1 MKIFLGV
8 ASLKKSYGGPA
19 FSVSQLSG
27 ALTGRGG
34 QVCVWTPDGSAATSD
49 LVPTGVEP
57 MAGDLAECVRRF
69 APDLIHDNGIW
80 LPHNHRL
87 ATLSR
92 RLRIARVVSTRGM
105 LEPWAFRH
113 KGWKKKLA
121 WTLYQRRDLVG
132 AAALHA
138 TAGAEAANLAA
149 LALGPKIEVISNGIA
164 TAKPGSPFK
173 RGPMTAL
180 FMGRLYPV
188 KGLPM
193 LIEAWG
199 RVSPPGWS
207 LRLAGPDEAGHRA
220 ELEALVVKQG
230 LTQVV
235 EFLGPLSGEA
245 KVQAFEEAD
254 LFVLPSHSESFGM
267 AAGEALSHGLPV
279 LTTTA
284 VPWPM
289 LEEEGCGW
297 RAPPS
302 VDGLADGLKHAT
314 ARTRRDLAVMGSR
327 GRTLILERFSWAST
341 AAKMIA
347 LYESVVF
354 KP

>member
-1 MKIFLGV
+1 MKIFLSV
-8 ASLKKSYGGPA
+8 ASLRRSYGGPA

-27 ALTGRGG
+27 ALTDGG
-34 QVCVWTPDGSAATSD
+34 AQVCVWTPDGSAATSD
-49 LVPTGVEP
+49 LVPTGVDR
-57 MAGDLAECVRRF
+57 MVGDVAECIGRF
-69 APDLIHDNGIW
+69 APDLIHDNGLW

-113 KGWKKKLA
+113 KGWKKRLA
-121 WTLYQRRDLVG
+121 WELYQRRDLVG

-138 TAGAEAANLAA
+138 TADAEATNLAA
-149 LALGPKIEVISNGIA
+149 LALGPKVEMIGNGVE
-164 TAKPGSPFK
+164 TPKLGSRVK
-173 RGPMTAL
+173 TGPMTAL

-188 KGLPM
+188 KGVPM
-193 LIEAWG
+193 LIQAWAG
-199 RVSPPGWS
+199 VSPQGWR

-220 ELEALVVKQG
+220 ELEALVVKHR

-235 EFLGPLSGEA
+235 EFLGPLSGQA
-245 KVQAFEEAD
+245 KAAAFEEAD

-267 AAGEALSHGLPV
+267 AVGEALSYGLPV

-289 LEEEGCGW
+289 LEERRCGW

-302 VDGLADGLKHAT
+302 VAGLAHVVRRVT
-314 ARTRRDLAVMGSR
+314 AMARPDLAIMGSR
-327 GRTLILERFSWAST
+327 GRSLILERFSWSST
-341 AAKMIA
+341 AAKMLTLYASVA
-347 LYESVVF
+347 LR
-354 KP
+354 P